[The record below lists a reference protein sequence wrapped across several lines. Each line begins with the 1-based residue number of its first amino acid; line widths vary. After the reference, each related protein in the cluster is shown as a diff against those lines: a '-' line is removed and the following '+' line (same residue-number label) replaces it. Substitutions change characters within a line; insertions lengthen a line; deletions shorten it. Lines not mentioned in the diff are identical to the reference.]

1 MSISPTDPLLP
12 STASDLV
19 VLYST
24 FAGGLITTTL
34 NAANPVIIETYL
46 SETTKLS
53 SLTVYVLT
61 SLVGSTTIYTS
72 IGSSFSAVETE
83 PVTVISRGNPTLL
96 SVVLVPTSKSTSKSR
111 TLANSASITTAATPS
126 ESQIVS
132 SRQRSSVGLPGSAI
146 AGIAIGATVV
156 VLFLLAFGWCLKR
169 RRRSRRNVKSESA
182 TFNRADSKTFR
193 KAELEGTAGSSTFEW
208 QPKPELPVTEVI
220 TPGAPDDIAS
230 RMPAAASDGQVI
242 NPHQELEAV
251 PIIKSGIRS
260 DEVPSPSI
268 GITPTEQSEEPAASE
283 STRPSQSAT
292 AIEGGLRRQH
302 NNEISSP
309 KHTVLTEPSQQDQ
322 AVVDASQLNKLKAQ
336 ERDLAEYI
344 EAHETLQ
351 KLKNEHIVLQ
361 ERIRAAEER
370 AQRLNTSDLG

>member
-1 MSISPTDPLLP
+1 MTVSPLPPPTMSPG
-12 STASDLV
+12 ADLV
-19 VLYST
+19 VQYSA

-34 NAANPVIIETYL
+34 NGANPVITETYL
-46 SETTKLS
+46 SETTELS
-53 SLTVYVLT
+53 SLTAYVLT
-61 SLVGSTTIYTS
+61 SIVGSTTIFTGTGLPS
-72 IGSSFSAVETE
+72 TAVETE
-83 PVTVISRGNPTLL
+83 LFTTIFAGNPTLL

-111 TLANSASITTAATPS
+111 TLVTSASITTATPPS
-126 ESQIVS
+126 ESETVS
-132 SRQRSSVGLPGSAI
+132 SRQRSSVGLPGGAI
-146 AGIAIGATVV
+146 AGIAISATVI
-156 VLFLLAFGWCLKR
+156 VLFLLAFGWCLGR

-220 TPGAPDDIAS
+220 MSEASDDMAS

-242 NPHQELEAV
+242 SPHQELEAD
-251 PIIKSGIRS
+251 PIIKSGIQS
-260 DEVPSPSI
+260 NEMPSPSI
-268 GITPTEQSEEPAASE
+268 GITPTEQSEEPAALE
-283 STRPSQSAT
+283 STRPPQSAT
-292 AIEGGLRRQH
+292 VIEGGHQREH

-309 KHTVLTEPSQQDQ
+309 KHTVQTEPSQQDQ
-322 AVVDASQLNKLKAQ
+322 TIVDASQLSKLKAQ
-336 ERDLAEYI
+336 ERELAEYI

-351 KLKNEHIVLQ
+351 RLKNEHIALQ